1 MNKQQIKG
9 IMDGI
14 ACAITKRRTF
24 VAPGDTNVRR
34 MLDAAADYVEDAARN
49 LGLGVVVYGGVAG
62 QSGVPR
68 WRGLP
73 ALKLSVGLAPDVRG
87 KVDACRRFSERL
99 ESAFNC
105 AQAGID
111 ANEDVIWIIG
121 MAERHEHVQ
130 KYLR

>member
-1 MNKQQIKG
+1 MLN
-9 IMDGI
+9 
-14 ACAITKRRTF
+14 AISKRAECT
-24 VAPGDTNVRR
+24 ALGDTNVRR

-73 ALKLSVGLAPDVRG
+73 VLKLSVGLAPDVRG

-99 ESAFNC
+99 ERAFNC

-121 MAERHEHVQ
+121 MAEREGHV
-130 KYLR
+130 KGYL